1 MPALTLRKSLHRF
14 LNTTWLHDYRLY
26 ALWVFMPFGYLFG
39 YLCPLGI
46 YALWVFMP
54 FGYLCPLGAIG
65 RGVSELLAPQILEI
79 LHMCKMRISEN
90 RLELLQIIM
99 LLNDNVVISTQGY
112 RLP

>member
-14 LNTTWLHDYRLY
+14 LNTTWLHDYRL
-26 ALWVFMPFGYLFG
+26 
-39 YLCPLGI
+39 